1 MNKNVSCNVRQLRM
15 ELSLTQRDFIQRYLL
30 DSSGVPL
37 ISISKLSMIENNLNS
52 KSESVLA
59 TLEEKLGLVPGHF
72 DLSPDLFLDEIRKE
86 IVPQQEREMLL
97 DANRQSE
104 CPRSNDVA
112 ALLCDYFTE
121 CLLRGTL
128 RRGEKIPSERE
139 LARMFSLSRTVI
151 REAIVG
157 LTFVGFLE
165 ARQGQGTFVSLCH
178 SNFFDSS
185 ILWNIMVG
193 EKTKADLQETRALL
207 EAESAYCAAKRG
219 TDEDFTRFFEL
230 LADFKKHAEQ
240 GSINDFVQT
249 DYDFHLSIAEASKN
263 KITFELFK
271 TIRNLMMFYSKT
283 GITKTEDL
291 YSIYQEHEDII
302 NEMVHRNADGARA
315 RMRYH
320 IDQSGE
326 RAKARDR
333 EL

>member
-1 MNKNVSCNVRQLRM
+1 M
-15 ELSLTQRDFIQRYLL
+15 ELNLTQREFIQRYLL
-30 DSSGVPL
+30 DASGVPL
-37 ISISKLSMIENNLNS
+37 ISVSKLSMIENNQNS
-52 KSESVLA
+52 KLESTRA
-59 TLEEKLGLVPGHF
+59 TLEERLGLLPDHF
-72 DLSPDLFLDEIRKE
+72 DLPPDLFLDEIRKE
-86 IVPQQEREMLL
+86 IVPHQEREMLL
-97 DANRQSE
+97 DVNREQE

-112 ALLCDYFTE
+112 ALLCDYFTD

-128 RRGEKIPSERE
+128 RKGEKIPSERE
-139 LARMFSLSRTVI
+139 LAKMFSLSRTVI

-193 EKTKADLQETRALL
+193 EKTKADLQETRVLL

-219 TDEDFTRFFEL
+219 TDEDFSRFFEL
-230 LADFKKHAEQ
+230 LGDFKKYAEH
-240 GSINDFVQT
+240 GDINDFVRT

-263 KITFELFK
+263 KITCELFK

-291 YSIYQEHEDII
+291 YSIYQEHEDIVKEI
-302 NEMVHRNADGARA
+302 VRRSADDARA
-315 RMRYH
+315 KMRYH
-320 IDQSGE
+320 IDQSGK
-326 RAKARDR
+326 RAKARDT
-333 EL
+333 EPLD

>member
-151 REAIVG
+151 REANCRG
-157 LTFVGFLE
+157 LSRRFTS
-165 ARQGQGTFVSLCH
+165 AGT
-178 SNFFDSS
+178 
-185 ILWNIMVG
+185 
-193 EKTKADLQETRALL
+193 
-207 EAESAYCAAKRG
+207 
-219 TDEDFTRFFEL
+219 
-230 LADFKKHAEQ
+230 
-240 GSINDFVQT
+240 
-249 DYDFHLSIAEASKN
+249 
-263 KITFELFK
+263 
-271 TIRNLMMFYSKT
+271 
-283 GITKTEDL
+283 
-291 YSIYQEHEDII
+291 
-302 NEMVHRNADGARA
+302 
-315 RMRYH
+315 
-320 IDQSGE
+320 
-326 RAKARDR
+326 
-333 EL
+333 